1 MRKYKLFYKAL
12 PVAIIFFA
20 LKVAVHYSAI
30 ECIPSNLMSML
41 PTILTSI
48 VFVLGFL
55 LAGVIADYKES
66 EKIPND
72 LSISLF
78 AIWQEA
84 YLHHQ
89 TKSSERLKQFLIDF
103 PNECKDLLLRF
114 FVRNDKTAL
123 KIVDDWTLKIHELDG
138 NEMAP
143 IYVNRLKTEFLAI
156 RKMLNRI
163 SVIKRTDFLPS
174 VFTTIRI
181 IVCLFLGVFLFLDI
195 TPWWGGAILPALFAF
210 MIFIILY
217 VIQDIEDPFEYKDES
232 LKGKGDE
239 VDMSILT
246 DTIHQMEE
254 AAKTIQ

>member
-12 PVAIIFFA
+12 PVAIIFFM

-72 LSISLF
+72 LSASF
-78 AIWQEA
+78 QAIWQEV
-84 YLHHQ
+84 YLHYQ
-89 TKSSERLKQFLIDF
+89 TKPSERLKRFLTNF
-103 PNECKDLLLRF
+103 PKEAQALLFRF
-114 FVRNDKTAL
+114 FVSNDKTAL
-123 KIVDDWTLKIHELDG
+123 KVLDTWATSLHSFDG
-138 NEMAP
+138 NEMAS
-143 IYVNRLKTEFLAI
+143 IYVNRLKVELLAI
-156 RKMLNRI
+156 RKTFNRVR
-163 SVIKRTDFLPS
+163 VIKKTDFLPS

-217 VIQDIEDPFEYKDES
+217 VIQDIEDPFEYSGES

-246 DTIHQMEE
+246 ETINNLDELS
-254 AAKTIQ
+254 KTIE